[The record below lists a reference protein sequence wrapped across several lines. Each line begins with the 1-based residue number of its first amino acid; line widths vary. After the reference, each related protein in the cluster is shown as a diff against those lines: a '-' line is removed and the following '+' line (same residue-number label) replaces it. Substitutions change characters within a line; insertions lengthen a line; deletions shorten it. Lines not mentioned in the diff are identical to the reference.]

1 MAKTK
6 ANYSIL
12 VGVELQT
19 KQIQQELDKVSK
31 NLKGL
36 DLKVSDKAAQVVKQ
50 IGDNTDKAK
59 DSANDLSLEWQQ
71 AQTIMSKSLE
81 IITAMVDEV
90 YDLDSAMTEF
100 RKVSDLEGTG
110 LESYVR
116 DLTDLGKTVARTGRP
131 LCLSR
136 NVQMVN
142 VHLELSEN
150 Q

>member
-1 MAKTK
+1 MGKTQ

-19 KQIQQELDKVSK
+19 KQIQQELDKISK
-31 NLKGL
+31 KLKEL
-36 DLKVSDKAAQVVKQ
+36 DLKVSDKASKVIQDVAN
-50 IGDNTDKAK
+50 NTDKAK

-90 YDLDSAMTEF
+90 YNLDSAMTEF

-110 LESYVR
+110 LESYVS

-136 NVQMVN
+136 NVQMAN
-142 VHLELSEN
+142 VH
-150 Q
+150 

>member
-1 MAKTK
+1 MAKTQ

-12 VGVELQT
+12 VDVELQT
-19 KQIQQELDKVSK
+19 KQIQQELDKISK
-31 NLKGL
+31 KLKEL
-36 DLKVSDKAAQVVKQ
+36 DLKVSDKASKVIQDVAN
-50 IGDNTDKAK
+50 NTDKAK

-90 YDLDSAMTEF
+90 YNLDSAMTEF
-100 RKVSDLEGTG
+100 RKVSDLEGAG
-110 LESYVR
+110 LESYVS

-136 NVQMVN
+136 NVQMAN
-142 VHLELSEN
+142 VH
-150 Q
+150 

>member
-1 MAKTK
+1 MAKTQ

-19 KQIQQELDKVSK
+19 KQIQQELDKISK
-31 NLKGL
+31 KLKEL
-36 DLKVSDKAAQVVKQ
+36 DLKVSDKASKVIQDVAN
-50 IGDNTDKAK
+50 NTDKAK

-90 YDLDSAMTEF
+90 YNLDSAMTEF
-100 RKVSDLEGTG
+100 RKVSDLEGAG
-110 LESYVR
+110 LESYVS

-142 VHLELSEN
+142 VH
-150 Q
+150 

>member
-1 MAKTK
+1 MAKTQ

-12 VGVELQT
+12 VDVELQT
-19 KQIQQELDKVSK
+19 KQIQQELDKISK
-31 NLKGL
+31 KLKEL
-36 DLKVSDKAAQVVKQ
+36 DLKVSDKASKVIQDVAN
-50 IGDNTDKAK
+50 NTDKAK

-90 YDLDSAMTEF
+90 YNLDSAMTEF
-100 RKVSDLEGTG
+100 RKVSDLEGAG
-110 LESYVR
+110 LESYVS

-142 VHLELSEN
+142 VH
-150 Q
+150 